1 MTGGGEVMGDT
12 PQGKR
17 MSKRIF
23 VTFPAFFTFNGD
35 TIDGVVKQISEGGLI
50 FCCGKRLRMNSR
62 GVIKLNV
69 LDTGPDASFGGVVI
83 YELLGGKRKEIM
95 WKYGM
100 RFVDMDSA
108 GTEALSRIFRYA
120 ALRESYLSN
129 KGGEGKDAG

>member
-1 MTGGGEVMGDT
+1 MTGNT
-12 PQGKR
+12 AKR

-23 VTFPAFFTFNGD
+23 VSFPAFFTFSGA

-62 GVIKLNV
+62 GVIKLST
-69 LDTGPDASFGGVVI
+69 LDNEPDVSFGGVVI

-100 RFVDMDSA
+100 RFVDMDGA
-108 GTEALSRIFRYA
+108 GAEALSRIFRYA
-120 ALRESYLSN
+120 ALRETYRS
-129 KGGEGKDAG
+129 KTRPEGGEIA

>member
-1 MTGGGEVMGDT
+1 MMGDAA
-12 PQGKR
+12 QGKR

-23 VTFPAFFTFNGD
+23 VTFPANFTFSGGA
-35 TIDGVVKQISEGGLI
+35 IDGVVKQISEGGLI
-50 FCCGKRLRMNSR
+50 FCCGKRLRINSR

-100 RFVDMDSA
+100 RFVDMDGA
-108 GTEALSRIFRYA
+108 GAEALMRIFRYA

-129 KGGEGKDAG
+129 KEPDGKDAG